1 MREYKD
7 CLASHAKTFYILFV
21 RKNFAFYSRS
31 DSFYFFLVKMTSAP
45 LRFGKGVVDVV
56 GVVLWRFSFFILT
69 IPSVLKFFLINF
81 QVKFEILLISPQA
94 RGLKEGRTEVRR
106 NIVLS
111 VLFFAFVVIG
121 FFYVRAD
128 TA

>member
-1 MREYKD
+1 
-7 CLASHAKTFYILFV
+7 
-21 RKNFAFYSRS
+21 
-31 DSFYFFLVKMTSAP
+31 MTSAP
-45 LRFGKGVVDVV
+45 FRFGKGVVGVV

-94 RGLKEGRTEVRR
+94 RGLKEGSTEVRR

>member
-1 MREYKD
+1 M
-7 CLASHAKTFYILFV
+7 LSVLFCEGLP
-21 RKNFAFYSRS
+21 
-31 DSFYFFLVKMTSAP
+31 FFL
-45 LRFGKGVVDVV
+45 
-56 GVVLWRFSFFILT
+56 ILT

-94 RGLKEGRTEVRR
+94 RGLKEGRTEVHR

-111 VLFFAFVVIG
+111 VLFFAFLLFVVIG

-128 TA
+128 SA